1 LLLCPR
7 RADRHKRRR
16 TTVGL
21 SPDFA
26 ALNLLGF
33 LCYTTYTLLFFT
45 MRATILTALLATQT
59 SALVPAPQPG
69 ARPLRASVMDLEEVQ
84 SFVSRDNWKTSGRNL
99 QLTAS
104 DASSTIIFDAD
115 HPDPSV
121 SDPVSVVF
129 LPSLALPKVNAMSS
143 SLRTWCRRKEFSF
156 VVADYHGVGRSTGN
170 VACATITKWVDD
182 TVTLLRTV
190 ANPEEHKRVVLVGAG
205 VGGWIACLVA
215 MRHPDLVGGVVG
227 LASDPDFTEELL
239 LKRLPQDVID
249 KIMGDDGMDQ
259 VHWGGKTYPITK
271 ALIEDAKDN
280 HLLLDGPDR
289 VLPIQCPVRLLH
301 GLYDEEVPY
310 DVAVRLARRIETE
323 DVTISLSKSGHY
335 MDDIDD
341 MQRVRLA
348 IQDCLESIFVYD
360 LRSPTSG

>member
-1 LLLCPR
+1 MRVVLAAL
-7 RADRHKRRR
+7 
-16 TTVGL
+16 
-21 SPDFA
+21 FA
-26 ALNLLGF
+26 A
-33 LCYTTYTLLFFT
+33 
-45 MRATILTALLATQT
+45 QT
-59 SALVPAPQPG
+59 SALVPAPRPG
-69 ARPLRASVMDLEEVQ
+69 AQPMRASVMDVEEVQ

-104 DASSTIIFDAD
+104 DA
-115 HPDPSV
+115 
-121 SDPVSVVF
+121 VVF

-143 SLRTWCRRKEFSF
+143 SPDLVPPQEFLR
-156 VVADYHGVGRSTGN
+156 VADYHGVGRSTGN

-190 ANPEEHKRVVLVGAG
+190 ANPEEHKRVVLSALAS
-205 VGGWIACLVA
+205 GGWIACLVA

-259 VHWGGKTYPITK
+259 VHWGGKTYPIT